1 MNRTRA
7 RVVLA
12 SLVLLSGGLAASML
26 SCGSAVSGVPFDPA
40 APTFPTTKGQN
51 LNERTFDIPAGLDAP
66 LNILLVAFYQNQ
78 QKDVDT
84 WVQTAKDLSTDHA
97 NIEYYELPVLSS
109 SWSVMRGWIDGGM
122 RRGIP
127 DLSARER
134 TITIYT
140 DTDAFRSL
148 AGIDDPSRIWVGLVD
163 RQGRVY
169 WSARGPAT
177 AQSLESLRLTASTAA
192 RQDPSPAAN
201 PSTAPTD

>member
-1 MNRTRA
+1 MNRTPA
-7 RVVLA
+7 RVG
-12 SLVLLSGGLAASML
+12 LLSFTLLAGGLVISMT
-26 SCGSAVSGVPFDPA
+26 SCGSPVSGVPFDPS

-51 LNERTFDIPAGLDAP
+51 LNERAFDIPAGLDAP

-84 WVQTAKDLSTDHA
+84 WVQTAKDLAADHA

-109 SWSVMRGWIDGGM
+109 SWGVVRGWIDGGM

-127 DLSARER
+127 AFSARER

-163 RQGRVY
+163 RQGRVS

-177 AQSLESLRLTASTAA
+177 SESLESLRSTASQAA
-192 RQDPSPAAN
+192 RQA
-201 PSTAPTD
+201 TAPANLPATPAD